1 MMNASGMSSKQMLK
15 GLRPKGN
22 AGQAAYGMAM
32 ANAASANLGRQQ
44 QNQQFGMQQM
54 QDASSMRQKAAQQ
67 NATNLGNRMGEQN
80 RATQMGQQSQ
90 LAQQQVNN
98 QYSLAGA
105 QRNQQTRQRLFDNFM
120 RGF

>member
-1 MMNASGMSSKQMLK
+1 MSSRQMLK

-32 ANAASANLGRQQ
+32 ANASNAKLGRQQ

-67 NATNLGNRMGEQN
+67 NATNLGNRMSEQN
-80 RATQMGQQSQ
+80 RATQMGQQSAHDHQQ
-90 LAQQQVNN
+90 LRN
-98 QYSLAGA
+98 QYGLAGA
-105 QRNQQTRQRLFDNFM
+105 QRNQQVRQRLFDNFM
-120 RGF
+120 RWV